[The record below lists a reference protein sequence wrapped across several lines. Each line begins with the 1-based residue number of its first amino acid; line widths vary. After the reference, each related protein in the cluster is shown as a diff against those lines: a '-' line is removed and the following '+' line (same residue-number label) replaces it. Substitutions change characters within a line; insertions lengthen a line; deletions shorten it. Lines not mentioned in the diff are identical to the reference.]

1 MLSTNTPILS
11 IDCKKKERL
20 GNLYRTGSCY
30 TTEAINVFDH
40 DYPSLSKEKVIP
52 HGIYDL
58 YQNKGYLSI
67 GSCAE
72 TARLSSFGYL
82 LYFIDKQL
90 ISTSFSLCIT
100 FFPRWSPISLR
111 LPSYF

>member
-82 LYFIDKQL
+82 LYFIDNSSL
-90 ISTSFSLCIT
+90 VHLSVYALHSFLDGLLSH
-100 FFPRWSPISLR
+100 
-111 LPSYF
+111 